1 VHQLT
6 GKAANLDSSRW
17 NFSYS
22 KVTLSEL
29 EVWVVS
35 ARSNKD
41 LSKIPLRVIESSD
54 TEKIISALLNRF
66 KQ

>member
-1 VHQLT
+1 MHQLT
-6 GKAANLDSSRW
+6 GKAPNLDNSRF

-35 ARSNKD
+35 ARSTKD

-54 TEKIISALLNRF
+54 SKKIISTILNRF
-66 KQ
+66 KP